1 MSEDGNIFGT
11 ISGVNWW
18 LQTTRL
24 VVVCEEQEISSLQG
38 DMGGGGGGEGR
49 QGGAEALDAPGQHHH
64 CNIPDTF
71 VGDEMNGCQSSSV
84 KKKHG
89 R

>member
-24 VVVCEEQEISSLQG
+24 VVVCEEQEISSLEG

-49 QGGAEALDAPGQHHH
+49 QGGAEALDAPGQHLHWLLA
-64 CNIPDTF
+64 CCYLVLPDQANLNRYFNIR
-71 VGDEMNGCQSSSV
+71 SI
-84 KKKHG
+84 
-89 R
+89 

>member
-24 VVVCEEQEISSLQG
+24 VVVCEEQERQG
-38 DMGGGGGGEGR
+38 G
-49 QGGAEALDAPGQHHH
+49 QGGAEALDAPGQHLHWLLA
-64 CNIPDTF
+64 CCYLVLPDQANLNRYFNIR
-71 VGDEMNGCQSSSV
+71 SI
-84 KKKHG
+84 
-89 R
+89 